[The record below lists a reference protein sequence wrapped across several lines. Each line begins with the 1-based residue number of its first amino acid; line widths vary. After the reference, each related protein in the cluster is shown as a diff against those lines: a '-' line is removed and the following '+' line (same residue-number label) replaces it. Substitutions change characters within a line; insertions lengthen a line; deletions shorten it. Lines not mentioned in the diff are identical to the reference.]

1 MSLALSRRDKMLG
14 VSAAVI
20 PCLLQTLPVLAP
32 VSRQS
37 GFSGRASAE
46 PAGLTASCH
55 WEMHC
60 VRDSS
65 NQLGTKERLAVLP
78 MAFSRGRGV
87 LLKVMGAMFLF
98 LVAYGTTGFVLGY
111 ARAHTDRLRHTPWS
125 LSCTGPG
132 LLFAPLH
139 PQGHPEEHRCDLKED
154 ISLHTQEGRDLV
166 IFLIKELRVKPIEIT
181 MRPLLSARYSL
192 HHPFRHPWI
201 VLADL

>member
-1 MSLALSRRDKMLG
+1 MCARVRLTPLGNGRVSLALGRRGKMLG

-60 VRDSS
+60 VCDSS
-65 NQLGTKERLAVLP
+65 NQLRAEERLAVLP
-78 MAFSRGRGV
+78 MAFSRGCGA
-87 LLKVMGAMFLF
+87 LLKVMDAMFLF
-98 LVAYGTTGFVLGY
+98 LVAYGVTGFVLRC
-111 ARAHTDRLRHTPWS
+111 ARAHTDGHGHTPWS
-125 LSCTGPG
+125 LSGTGPG

-139 PQGHPEEHRCDLKED
+139 PQGHPEGHRCGLKEG
-154 ISLHTQEGRDLV
+154 ISFYT
-166 IFLIKELRVKPIEIT
+166 
-181 MRPLLSARYSL
+181 
-192 HHPFRHPWI
+192 
-201 VLADL
+201 